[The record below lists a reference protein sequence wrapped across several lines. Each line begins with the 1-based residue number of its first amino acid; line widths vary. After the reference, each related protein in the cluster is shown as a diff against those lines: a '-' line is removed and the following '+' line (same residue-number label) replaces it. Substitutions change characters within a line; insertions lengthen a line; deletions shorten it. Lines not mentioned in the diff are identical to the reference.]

1 MCVNYELFAVC
12 ILFVQDVGVASTA
25 TSPTQ
30 CYLDYVTLPNDNSTL
45 LDLKQVAAILLS
57 HLDRIA
63 TPYCNMSMENQEDV
77 SSVCVCVQA
86 CVCLCVPT

>member
-1 MCVNYELFAVC
+1 
-12 ILFVQDVGVASTA
+12 VASTA
-25 TSPTQ
+25 ASPTQ

-63 TPYCNMSMENQEDV
+63 TPYCNVSIESQEDV
-77 SSVCVCVQA
+77 SIYVCVCVCVVYSVCVCSV
-86 CVCLCVPT
+86 